1 MSHENIQRPDLVCPM
16 DTGLMSEQ
24 EKILVG
30 LHRSSPTQ
38 VDGTEPTPAN
48 TGPTNDASSSF
59 SAEGRGCTLTLS
71 NGRQTKEGLRAH
83 VTFRET
89 ATGNTYAEPVLF
101 YKSSSVQ
108 KFVRGCARKVGFGP
122 GPLSD
127 AFSQQIEL
135 QLDTLGKAHR
145 EALQKPT
152 QEPEITP
159 DTMPPAR
166 QQAAEALLKDPILF
180 DRIKDDLT
188 SIGLVGQMRQKMIV
202 YVGVTSRQLTKALA
216 LTIRGDSSVGKSH
229 LVNKVLSFFPKSA
242 YMLRTQISKQYLS
255 RLGEDAVKHKALVI
269 SEAQGKDDADAFMRQ
284 LISEPYVETGTL
296 VPDRHNGWKP
306 VTFRLNGPIAY
317 IDTTT
322 SLYTHPEN
330 ATRLGF
336 VILDAQSKQIQDIQA
351 YKRYIAEQDS
361 DSLDEAHAA
370 IQQLHSD
377 AQTLLKPILV
387 RVPFATLLPDL
398 GDEPRASRDMDQLLL
413 TIKAVA
419 CLHQYQ
425 RKIEKTALGND
436 FIEATVKDYALAYW
450 LFNQTL
456 ADSRGDLEPRAHE
469 AWITIVKKVTRI
481 VGSSGNLETHRFTR
495 QDIFKWMGLPQTTVR
510 ARIKSLESKGYLLM
524 PDGALVQGNRIR
536 LGSKTEYIIN
546 TEMLSEAYPAPEL
559 MTPEDLQHRFD
570 QVEATKS
577 SEKNRGY
584 LPEIAEN
591 PPGRGYPHNIIRET
605 AREVLAKAVDFSV
618 SS

>member
-1 MSHENIQRPDLVCPM
+1 MSHENIQWPDIVCPM
-16 DTGLMSEQ
+16 GTDHMSEQ
-24 EKILVG
+24 EKILAG

-38 VDGTEPTPAN
+38 VDGTEPTSAN
-48 TGPTNDASSSF
+48 TGPTNCASFSF
-59 SAEGRGCTLTLS
+59 SAEGRNYTLTLS
-71 NGRQTKEGLRAH
+71 NSRQTAEGLKAH
-83 VTFRET
+83 VTFCDT
-89 ATGNTYAEPVLF
+89 ASGNTYAEPVLF

-127 AFSQQIEL
+127 TFSQQIEL

-145 EALQKPT
+145 EAQQKPT

-166 QQAAEALLKDPILF
+166 RQAAEALLKDPNLF

-188 SIGLVGQMRQKMIV
+188 AIGIVGQMRQKMIV
-202 YVGVTSRQLTKALA
+202 FTGVVSRLLDKGLA
-216 LTIRGDSSVGKSH
+216 LTIRADSSVGKSH
-229 LVNKVLSFFPKSA
+229 LVNNVLSFFPKSA

-255 RLGEDAVKHKALVI
+255 RLGEDTVKHKALVI
-269 SEAQGKDDADAFMRQ
+269 GEAQGKDDADAFLRQ

-296 VPDRHNGWKP
+296 VQDEMKSWKS
-306 VTFRLNGPIAY
+306 VSFRLNGPIAY

-330 ATRLGF
+330 ATRLGH
-336 VILDAQSKQIQDIQA
+336 VNLNAEAKQIRDIQA
-351 YKRYIAEQDS
+351 HKQYIAEQDS
-361 DSLDEAHAA
+361 DSLAKAHAV

-377 AQTLLKPILV
+377 AQILLKPILV

-436 FIEATVKDYALAYW
+436 FIEATVKDYAIAYW

-495 QDIFKWMGLPQTTVR
+495 QDIFKLMGLPQTTVR

-536 LGSKTEYIIN
+536 LGRKTEYIIN
-546 TEMLSEAYPAPEL
+546 TEMLSEAYPVPEL
-559 MTPEDLQHRFD
+559 LTPGDLQHKFD

-591 PPGRGYPHNIIRET
+591 PPGRGYPYNIIRET
-605 AREVLAKAVDFSV
+605 AREVLAKAGDFSV
-618 SS
+618 SP